1 MRRYRA
7 FRRPRTSKYGA
18 IKTEV
23 DGITFA
29 SRAEANRYSELKL
42 LEAAGEISRLELQPK
57 YPLVVNGVKVA
68 EYRGDFL
75 YIQDGHK
82 VLEDVKGAHKSA
94 AYTIFRVKKKLMLAC
109 YGIEVLET

>member
-82 VLEDVKGAHKSA
+82 VLEDVKGVA
-94 AYTIFRVKKKLMLAC
+94 TPVFRLKKKLVNAL
-109 YGIEVLET
+109 YNIDILETK